1 MNFLKYK
8 NFLESKNIILFD
20 HEYRIS
26 YFNINNFN
34 IKKINNNMTGGG
46 MNTLYSKLKQLDD
59 NSLLHYVK
67 MSISSNPQHLILL

>member
-8 NFLESKNIILFD
+8 KFLESKNIILFD

-34 IKKINNNMTGGG
+34 IKKINNNMIGGG
-46 MNTLYSKLKQLDD
+46 QNKMYSKLNCLDD